1 MDNLFHSTHLSRAHA
16 QARRCWP
23 TSAMSLVKNGAMN
36 GAMKGARKGAVQA
49 ALAAATALAL
59 TPLQA
64 QEVFPARPITMVV
77 PVSAGSQLDA
87 IGRALAESMSKQAG
101 QPVVVLNRDGAG
113 MILGMDAVAKARPD
127 GYTIAY
133 GSEAPLSTTPHLR
146 SNLPFKP
153 ADFELVCRTNAANMI
168 VVVGPESPLKSF
180 DDLVAAARKA
190 PGKLNYGTAG
200 IGTPPHLLME
210 AVATEMG
217 LQLTHVPFR
226 VISDM
231 AVQTMNSSVDFTVT
245 VPNMLAANA
254 ARGMRGLALTGDAGM
269 AELPGLPLL
278 RDIVGT
284 SSPIAQYGVGG
295 LGLFA
300 PKGLPAETLSWL
312 SKACKAATESA
323 AFVTMSARTFTPVK
337 HADGPEFL
345 RDMQATSR
353 VSGEVVRRLNIKLD

>member
-1 MDNLFHSTHLSRAHA
+1 MKYLLLSRAHA
-16 QARRCWP
+16 PLRRYWL
-23 TSAMSLVKNGAMN
+23 TAA
-36 GAMKGARKGAVQA
+36 A
-49 ALAAATALAL
+49 ALVL
-59 TPLQA
+59 TPLHLPLHA
-64 QEVFPARPITMVV
+64 QEAFPVKPITLVV
-77 PVSAGSQLDA
+77 PVSAGSQFDA
-87 IGRALAESMSKQAG
+87 IGRALAESLSKQAG
-101 QPVVVLNRDGAG
+101 QPVPVLNRDGAG
-113 MILGMDAVAKARPD
+113 MILGMDVVAKARPD
-127 GYTIAY
+127 GYTIAF

-146 SNLPFKP
+146 SSLPFKP
-153 ADFELVCRTNAANMI
+153 ADFELVCRTNVANMI
-168 VVVGPESPLKSF
+168 VVVGPESPFKSF
-180 DDLVAAARKA
+180 DDLIAAARKA

-210 AVATEMG
+210 AVATELG

-284 SSPIAQYGVGG
+284 SSPIARYGVGG

-300 PKGLPAETLSWL
+300 PKGMPTEVLTWL
-312 SKACKAATESA
+312 RTACKVATESA
-323 AFVTMSARTFTPVK
+323 GFVTISTRTLTPMK
-337 HADGPEFL
+337 YADGPEFL